1 MVWPSDVDGGS
12 GKREKFSGGPVYTG
26 SESFKRSILAIDL
39 SVLASDGRD
48 GKEACAAVVAADT
61 SKRFR
66 SSGTAMVSVRSCAA
80 DAEGLN
86 LLDVIPPFRS
96 AVISSPLADGPAE
109 TNWAPFCD
117 LLSVDVVPW
126 LPLLSRFRYFSIASA
141 PLSSIRFATGERAD
155 DKLDGG
161 PNMDPFVIPAGNV
174 VVLEALRK

>member
-1 MVWPSDVDGGS
+1 M
-12 GKREKFSGGPVYTG
+12 G
-26 SESFKRSILAIDL
+26 SESFKRSMLAIDL
-39 SVLASDGRD
+39 NVLANDGRD
-48 GKEACAAVVAADT
+48 GKEACVAVVVSAGT

-66 SSGTAMVSVRSCAA
+66 ASGTAMLSVRSCAA

-86 LLDVIPPFRS
+86 LLDVIEPFRS
-96 AVISSPLADGPAE
+96 AVISSPLADGPAD

-155 DKLDGG
+155 DKLGGG
-161 PNMDPFVIPAGNV
+161 PNMDPFVVPAGNA
-174 VVLEALRK
+174 VVLEALKK